1 MLCIML
7 LFDNRLTVCTDLV
20 EVDAS
25 EQQVGWEG
33 VGSLV
38 QDMGHF
44 AQGHRAVPRKVV
56 AFSQQQVGLRHAG
69 ALLQQHLQ
77 QPVPI

>member
-1 MLCIML
+1 MLSSDSWI
-7 LFDNRLTVCTDLV
+7 TVWTDLV

-38 QDMGHF
+38 QDVGHF

-56 AFSQQQVGLRHAG
+56 ALGQQQVGLGHTRAV
-69 ALLQQHLQ
+69 LQQHLQ
-77 QPVPI
+77 QPVPHDNY